1 MKGHDSSPKD
11 QCHTSDRT
19 CKHQIREQK
28 SSSVNQHPD
37 IQELICRRDD
47 LGRRLGRPL
56 ARHKGTVKYDLYQKL
71 NCELARARQRAQD
84 ALLVELQDKYDKEQ
98 PMLEVQRQLSGVKL
112 SETVNHSLEQ
122 SEEVPLPQRRL
133 IEALLT
139 LPRPTLEEEMLR
151 RTKAIDAITAY
162 CLLDEGDTCRI
173 AHEKRRRDSGPI
185 DAEETEDSPKP
196 KRESGSKPTLSQREL
211 KLQAAVLSVSE
222 EKRPLYCLICVGK
235 SNLDLEKR
243 TQTFKTHGDVTKHIK
258 RKHLRYIAD
267 GDPVGCE
274 LCRLSLLHKMDF
286 QRHAIDAHSTVT

>member
-1 MKGHDSSPKD
+1 MMTDHNDAGSVSDALWNLIMHHADTRTFLKYYLSRRID
-11 QCHTSDRT
+11 QDLAGIIRGLDPQEEMMRAACRMSRT
-19 CKHQIREQK
+19 IDPNRPQELTTAQ

-56 ARHKGTVKYDLYQKL
+56 ARHKGTAKYDLYQKL

-84 ALLVELQDKYDKEQ
+84 ALLVELQDKYDQEQ

-122 SEEVPLPQRRL
+122 YEEVPLPQRRL

-151 RTKAIDAITAY
+151 WTKAIDAITAY
-162 CLLDEGDTCRI
+162 CLFDEGDTCRI

-196 KRESGSKPTLSQREL
+196 NRESGSKPTLSQREL
-211 KLQAAVLSVSE
+211 KLQAAVLCIG
-222 EKRPLYCLICVGK
+222 R
-235 SNLDLEKR
+235 
-243 TQTFKTHGDVTKHIK
+243 KTAVVLF
-258 RKHLRYIAD
+258 HLCWE
-267 GDPVGCE
+267 V
-274 LCRLSLLHKMDF
+274 
-286 QRHAIDAHSTVT
+286 